1 MKLGSIALGTV
12 LLAAS
17 PTFASDKD
25 SEVPGKK
32 AHQALNMPI
41 NNSAAS
47 SVTNY
52 TPDVLNRPAN
62 NNSVLNNNL
71 GAPRGLGNILMN
83 FPVIPGRYSNNQ
95 INTNNIQ
102 TSVSNVDFINNLA
115 GPVTNTSVS
124 IAGNSITAVAVGNI
138 AVTIIRR

>member
-1 MKLGSIALGTV
+1 MKLNYITTPYDFLM
-12 LLAAS
+12 
-17 PTFASDKD
+17 
-25 SEVPGKK
+25 
-32 AHQALNMPI
+32 QAI
-41 NNSAAS
+41 K
-47 SVTNY
+47 
-52 TPDVLNRPAN
+52 
-62 NNSVLNNNL
+62 
-71 GAPRGLGNILMN
+71 IL
-83 FPVIPGRYSNNQ
+83 YSNNQ